1 MKIVVMGGSGLV
13 GASVAEL
20 LAKQGCEV
28 VAASR
33 RTGVDAIS
41 GVGLA
46 RVLTG
51 ADVVVDVLNSPSFDD
66 DVALEFFGAS
76 THHLLAQEEAAGV
89 GHHVAL
95 SIVGAERLSG
105 NGYFR
110 AKLAQERQVRA
121 GGVPYT
127 LLRATQFFEF
137 MGAIAD
143 AGQVGDEVRLAPARI
158 QPIAARDVAVALSQ
172 LACATPENAT
182 VELAGPDP
190 YRLDAIVGAFLTA
203 KCDPRTV
210 IADPSALYFGTVLSD
225 ETLMAGEVPRF
236 GHTEFDA
243 WLRRWTR
250 EHPRA
255 AEGGS
260 LSRKAG

>member
-20 LAKQGCEV
+20 LSKQGCEV

-41 GVGLA
+41 GAGLA
-46 RVLTG
+46 QVLSG
-51 ADVVVDVLNSPSFDD
+51 ADVVVDVLNSPAFDD
-66 DVALEFFGAS
+66 DVALEFFCAS
-76 THHLLAQEEAAGV
+76 TDQLLAQERFAGV

-121 GGVPYT
+121 GCVPYT

-137 MGAIAD
+137 LGAIAD
-143 AGQVGDEVRLAPARI
+143 AGRVGDDVRLAPARI

-172 LACATPENAT
+172 LACAKPEDAT
-182 VELAGPDP
+182 IELAGPDP
-190 YRLDAIVGAFLTA
+190 YRLDTIVGAFLSA
-203 KCDPRTV
+203 SGDERRV
-210 IADPSALYFGTVLSD
+210 IADPNALYFGTALSD
-225 ETLMAGEVPRF
+225 ETLMAGDVPRF

-250 EHPRA
+250 EHPSA
-255 AEGGS
+255 AETAH
-260 LSRKAG
+260 LP